1 MVRAAVL
8 TGVGRPL
15 EICELELEPPRAHEV
30 MVRLAASGVCHSDL
44 SMQNGTTMVPT
55 PVVLGHEGAG
65 IVEEVGE
72 GVTAVEAGDHVVISW
87 VPQCGD
93 CFFCAKAQ
101 PHLCEASN
109 VVLASAGLLD
119 GTPRFSSGGRP
130 VHQMVAAG
138 TFAERTVVPEW
149 SVVPVD
155 DDLDLQVAALMG
167 CAVLTGVGAAL
178 NTAHIGDDDSVA
190 VVGCGGVGLNVVQGA
205 RLAGAAR
212 VIAVDLNPAKLDLAL
227 EFGATD
233 TIDASQANAVSKV
246 MALTDQRGAD
256 VSFEVV
262 GLEASIDQAIAMT
275 RRGGQAVLV
284 GLPRMDAMITVPA
297 FLGAVMAAKTITGC
311 WYGSADVRRDVPRLV
326 GHYRSGELKLD
337 ELISATISLE
347 DVNDAFEAMENGDVA
362 RSVIRYAGA

>member
-65 IVEEVGE
+65 VVEQVGE
-72 GVTAVEAGDHVVISW
+72 GVTAVEPGDHVVISW

-93 CFFCAKAQ
+93 CFFCHKGQ
-101 PHLCEASN
+101 THLCEASN
-109 VVLASAGLLD
+109 VVLASGGLLD

-149 SVVPVD
+149 SVVVVD
-155 DDLDLQVAALMG
+155 DELDLQVAALMG
-167 CAVLTGVGAAL
+167 CAVLTGVGAAV
-178 NTAHIGDDDSVA
+178 NTAHIGDGDTVA

-212 VIAVDLNPAKLDLAL
+212 VIAVDVNPAKLELARQ
-227 EFGATD
+227 FGATD
-233 TIDASQANAVSKV
+233 TVDAGQGNPVSKV
-246 MALTDQRGAD
+246 MALTAQRGAD

-262 GLEASIDQAIAMT
+262 GLETSIDQAIAMT

-284 GLPRMDAMITVPA
+284 GLPRMDAMLAVPA

-326 GHYRSGELKLD
+326 EHYRKGDLELD

-347 DVNDAFEAMENGDVA
+347 EVNDAFEAMENGDVA
-362 RSVIRYAGA
+362 RSVIRYPNP

>member
-65 IVEEVGE
+65 VVEQVGE
-72 GVTAVEAGDHVVISW
+72 EVTAVEPGDHVVISW
-87 VPQCGD
+87 VPQCQA
-93 CFFCAKAQ
+93 CFFCSKGQ

-109 VVLASAGLLD
+109 VVLASGGLLD

-138 TFAERTVVPEW
+138 TFAEHTVVPEW

-178 NTAHIGDDDSVA
+178 NTANIGEGGSVA

-205 RLAGAAR
+205 RLAGAGQ
-212 VIAVDLNPAKLDLAL
+212 VIAIDVNPAKLDLAR

-233 TIDASQANAVSKV
+233 TVDASQSNPVSKV
-246 MALTDQRGAD
+246 MALTGQRGAD

-326 GHYRSGELKLD
+326 EHYGKGDLKLD

-362 RSVIRYAGA
+362 RSVIRYAGS